1 SVPIISLNKC
11 YGAVTIESNEKFN
24 FSRRDIEMLYRLAE
38 NAASALEIYY
48 MQDVINEYVI
58 IDSQTG
64 VYSKKFFLQKLE
76 EELERAD
83 DTGNE
88 LSMIF
93 ITVDKAADVT
103 QRFNRD
109 GFERVMLTLAKAI
122 RGGIRPYD
130 IVGRFDAHRF
140 GVLLVNTPA
149 NDAYLW
155 AEKIR
160 KNLAGL
166 VINLDGK
173 TFSITISIGVCGVL
187 EGMRKEDLVG
197 NTTAVL
203 NKATEAGGNVVR
215 VY

>member
-1 SVPIISLNKC
+1 MRS
-11 YGAVTIESNEKFN
+11 
-24 FSRRDIEMLYRLAE
+24 
-38 NAASALEIYY
+38 
-48 MQDVINEYVI
+48 
-58 IDSQTG
+58 
-64 VYSKKFFLQKLE
+64 
-76 EELERAD
+76 
-83 DTGNE
+83 
-88 LSMIF
+88 
-93 ITVDKAADVT
+93 
-103 QRFNRD
+103 
-109 GFERVMLTLAKAI
+109 
-122 RGGIRPYD
+122 YD
-130 IVGRFDAHRF
+130 IVGRFDANRF
-140 GVLLVNTPA
+140 GILLVNTAA

-197 NTTAVL
+197 NTAAVL